1 VNIPAHFSAIL
12 ERLVGMLVLGLKD
25 VDSIGRLKNVYL
37 VPIVVNLLLQ
47 LVDDAHYISEGTM
60 LPDTII
66 DFDQKVFDQ
75 RCKKDFD

>member
-1 VNIPAHFSAIL
+1 
-12 ERLVGMLVLGLKD
+12 MLVLGPKD

-66 DFDQKVFDQ
+66 DFDQSYKKVFDQ
-75 RCKKDFD
+75 KCKKEFLRN

>member
-1 VNIPAHFSAIL
+1 
-12 ERLVGMLVLGLKD
+12 MLVLGPKD

-66 DFDQKVFDQ
+66 DFDQSYKKDFDQ
-75 RCKKDFD
+75 RCEKELLRN

>member
-1 VNIPAHFSAIL
+1 MNILAYFFTIP

-60 LPDTII
+60 LPNTII